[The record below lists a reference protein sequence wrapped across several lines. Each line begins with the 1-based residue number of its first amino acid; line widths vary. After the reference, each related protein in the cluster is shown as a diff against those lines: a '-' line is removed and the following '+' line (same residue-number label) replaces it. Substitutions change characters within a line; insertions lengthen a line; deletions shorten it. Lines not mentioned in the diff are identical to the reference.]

1 MMTVATNEMMAFHH
15 DLFISRMTHET
26 TDAINISSTIMAS
39 VYCTNAGT
47 FFIENSKTHSA
58 YQASI
63 NTANRMGSRY
73 QNLIIHFFMILE
85 FLSD

>member
-26 TDAINISSTIMAS
+26 TDAININSTIMSRMYA
-39 VYCTNAGT
+39 TNTGT
-47 FFIENSKTHSA
+47 FFGESSKPKAHSA
-58 YQASI
+58 YRASI

-73 QNLIIHFFMILE
+73 QNLIIHFFIILE
-85 FLSD
+85 F